1 MNAKKQ
7 NSSRIDTSSHMMY
20 KLLGIR
26 MLNKIIMAT
35 IGKAVLKVNPKEK
48 MPSYF
53 IGHPFEIDS
62 LILTKKWLLFNEVV
76 HLALIILCAAIGYF
90 FNTKGYLSGVVIIAL
105 VIVLNFSLML
115 MQRMNRKRITKTIS
129 MLAKRGSNSKQEV
142 SKSFIN

>member
-1 MNAKKQ
+1 MNAKNQ
-7 NSSRIDTSSHMMY
+7 NSSRIDTSSQRVY

-26 MLNKIIMAT
+26 MLNKFIMAT

-76 HLALIILCAAIGYF
+76 HFALIILCAAIGYF
-90 FNTKGYLSGVVIIAL
+90 FYTKGYFSGVFIIAL
-105 VIVLNFSLML
+105 VIVLNFSLMF
-115 MQRMNRKRITKTIS
+115 MQRMNRNRIKKTIS
-129 MLAKRGSNSKQEV
+129 GLEKRRSNSK
-142 SKSFIN
+142 